1 MKLESAHLEI
11 LSAVVEFGG
20 LTEGAAAISK
30 SQPSVSRTMA
40 LLEARVGAPLFE
52 PGRRPLRPTE
62 LGRHLARLG
71 KTIRTSGIEA
81 SRLVDDYRKGRVG
94 RLHISGT
101 PIFMD
106 GVIARMIGEFQ
117 AQSPEISIE
126 QSYGYVDELL
136 AQLRNES
143 LDLAV
148 VPLRQDQLTNDLEFA
163 PLILGRNVIA
173 CRKGH
178 PLTRTKMITAA
189 DLSSYRWVAPPENS
203 PLFRDIQRTLG
214 QFGLD
219 DMPVAFSGGTYASI
233 VGVLAGSD
241 ALTVLPASVVVVAGQ
256 SSALTTL
263 PLRIEHPDR
272 TLGLLS
278 RPGGEPSLKRLKE
291 FLIAQCGWIDAK
303 LRHGNAEARWRR

>member
-1 MKLESAHLEI
+1 MKLDTAHLEI
-11 LSAVVEFGG
+11 LSAVVEHGG
-20 LTEGAAAISK
+20 LTEGAAAIGK

-62 LGRHLARLG
+62 LAQHLARLG
-71 KTIRTSGIEA
+71 KKIRTSSEEA
-81 SRLVDDYRKGRVG
+81 SKLVDNYRKGRVG
-94 RLHISGT
+94 RLRISGT

-106 GVIARMIGEFQ
+106 GVVAQLIGEFQ
-117 AQSPEISIE
+117 AQSPDITIE
-126 QSYGYVDELL
+126 QGYGYLDELL
-136 AQLRNES
+136 AQLRNAS
-143 LDLAV
+143 LDIAV
-148 VPLRQDQLTNDLEFA
+148 VPLRKDQLPDDLEFA

-178 PLTRTKMITAA
+178 PLTRTKMITAE
-189 DLSSYRWVAPPENS
+189 DLSKYRWVAPPENS
-203 PLFRDIQRTLG
+203 PLFRDIQRTLA

-241 ALTVLPASVVVVAGQ
+241 TLSVLPASVVVIAGP

-263 PLRIEHPDR
+263 PLQIEHPDR
-272 TLGLLS
+272 TLGMLS
-278 RPGGEPSLKRLKE
+278 QRGGEPSLKRFKE

-303 LRHGNAEARWRR
+303 LRHGSSEARWRR